1 MLTPL
6 GTGGRLGRRR
16 RRWRRILV
24 AVLVLALL
32 GVVGYFGRQWWQ
44 GRGGDAPPSAAHSN
58 TPTQVCRTPKP
69 PRAPSPLPSPNA
81 VDVEVLNGSNQPG
94 LARTTADALANVGFS
109 VIGFGNSSFSP
120 PATAVVRYP
129 KDHLGAAI
137 TVASYLPDA
146 VLRVDD
152 HPTGPTSVLV
162 ILGDNF
168 TQVRSTGAAASA
180 APSVAV
186 PTPSPI
192 CR

>member
-6 GTGGRLGRRR
+6 GTGGRLSRHR
-16 RRWRRILV
+16 RRWRRIIV
-24 AVLVLALL
+24 VVVVLALV
-32 GVVGYFGRQWWQ
+32 GTVGYFGWQWWQ
-44 GRGGDAPPSAAHSN
+44 GRADAAPSAAPSY
-58 TPTQVCRTPKP
+58 TPTQACRTPKP
-69 PRAPSPLPSPNA
+69 PKPPNPLPSA
-81 VDVEVLNGSNQPG
+81 SVVDVEVLNGSNQPG
-94 LARTTADALANVGFS
+94 LARTTANALANVGFT

-120 PATAVVRYP
+120 AATAVVRYP
-129 KDHLGAAI
+129 KDHLGEGI

-146 VLRVDD
+146 VLHVND
-152 HPTGPTSVLV
+152 HSTGPTSVVV

-168 TQVRSTGAAASA
+168 TQVRSTDAAASA

>member
-6 GTGGRLGRRR
+6 GTGGRLSRRR

-24 AVLVLALL
+24 VVLVLALV
-32 GVVGYFGRQWWQ
+32 GTVGYFGRQWWQ
-44 GRGGDAPPSAAHSN
+44 GRGDAPPSAAPSN
-58 TPTQVCRTPKP
+58 TPTKVCRTPKP
-69 PRAPSPLPSPNA
+69 PKAPNPLPSA
-81 VDVEVLNGSNQPG
+81 SVVDVEVLNGSNQPG
-94 LARTTADALANVGFS
+94 LARTTADALVNVGFS

-120 PATAVVRYP
+120 PAAAVVRYP
-129 KDHLGAAI
+129 KDHLGAGI
-137 TVASYLPDA
+137 TVASYLPNA

-152 HPTGPTSVLV
+152 HPTGPTSVVV

-168 TQVRSTGAAASA
+168 TQVRSTDAAASA